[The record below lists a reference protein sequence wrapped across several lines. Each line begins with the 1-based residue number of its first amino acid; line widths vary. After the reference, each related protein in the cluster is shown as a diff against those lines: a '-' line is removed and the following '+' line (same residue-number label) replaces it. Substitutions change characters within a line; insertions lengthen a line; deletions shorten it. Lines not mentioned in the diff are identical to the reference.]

1 MQLTYPAELAGL
13 HYGVRTT
20 VAGLLISVY
29 GYSDTLATLAQVG
42 SHSMLALRCGRD
54 TDVLQG
60 PLFLGNACLWPDY
73 LWAAAYTIT

>member
-13 HYGVRTT
+13 HYGVRAT

-42 SHSMLALRCGRD
+42 RRARS
-54 TDVLQG
+54 VL
-60 PLFLGNACLWPDY
+60 PDS
-73 LWAAAYTIT
+73 WARPRPR